1 MVTQS
6 RARES
11 YLAWLSRFFI
21 VALAV
26 GLAAFIALAP
36 LLGSV
41 VLVFGIMLVA
51 VVLIEPRW
59 GLYLLPF
66 TVPFGSIREIS
77 VGPATVGGT
86 EALLGLFLA
95 AWLARGVARRDIRLT
110 LPPLTIPFAI
120 WYGIMLLSLLN
131 SSSLADSLKE
141 LIKWAEV
148 FAVYA
153 IAAQELRRR
162 DIAIVIGTTLAA
174 GTLAAAEGIYQSIF
188 RVGPDGFL
196 FPLAGRIWLR
206 AYGRFIQPNPYAG
219 YLGLVLPLGYS
230 LLAVAV
236 GLGTA
241 ATGRR
246 TQDAETSPPSPLS
259 NMERGEKATHPPTPA
274 KEGGNADSPRGV
286 GDSLSNAV
294 TPYPLPLTFSRIF
307 SRGFLLLSVGVS
319 VAIIGAALFLTLSRG
334 GWIGAVAAAVVIG
347 ALLSRR
353 AAVASVFVGIALLL
367 TFALAGTEWL
377 PPALAERAT
386 DFLPYINVINVNVR
400 GVEIT
405 DANFAVIER
414 LAHWQAAY
422 EMWVDK
428 PWLGQGVGNYAAV
441 YPNFYIP
448 PWTAALGHAH
458 NLFLNTLAETG
469 IVGLAAYLLFW
480 GQALWLTVQAT
491 RRSSGLWRG
500 VGIGTLGVL
509 VHLHVHN
516 FFDNLYVHGM
526 YLHIALVLAFAAI
539 LSKPSS
545 AISTNGQG
553 IQESTE

>member
-1 MVTQS
+1 MVTHS
-6 RARES
+6 TARES
-11 YLAWLSRFFI
+11 YRAWLSRFF
-21 VALAV
+21 VVGVAV
-26 GLAAFIALAP
+26 GLATIIALAP

-41 VLVFGIMLVA
+41 VLVFGVILVA

-95 AWLARGVARRDIRLT
+95 AWLARGVARRDIRLVF
-110 LPPLTIPFAI
+110 PPLTIPFAV
-120 WYGIMLLSLLN
+120 WYGVMLLSLLN
-131 SSSLADSLKE
+131 SLSLSDSLKE

-153 IAAQELRRR
+153 IAAQELRRQ

-174 GTLAAAEGIYQSIF
+174 GTLAAAEGIYQSLF

-196 FPLAGRIWLR
+196 FPLAGRVWLR

-230 LLAVAV
+230 LLAVAL
-236 GLGTA
+236 GLG
-241 ATGRR
+241 
-246 TQDAETSPPSPLS
+246 AESGKRKAEPATSPPSPLS
-259 NMERGEKATHPPTPA
+259 IMERGDTATYPP
-274 KEGGNADSPRGV
+274 SPSQTEENKDHAGL
-286 GDSLSNAV
+286 DLSGRQLSTINYQLSTAV
-294 TPYPLPLTFSRIF
+294 PRIF
-307 SRGFLLLSVGVS
+307 SSTFLLLTVGGC
-319 VAIIGAALFLTLSRG
+319 VAVIGAALFLTLSRG

-422 EMWVDK
+422 EMWTDK
-428 PWLGQGVGNYAAV
+428 PWLGQGIGNYGAV
-441 YPNFYIP
+441 YPAFYIP
-448 PWTAALGHAH
+448 PWTEALGHAH

-469 IVGLAAYLLFW
+469 LLGLGAYLLFW
-480 GQALWLTVQAT
+480 GQAVWLTIQAT

-500 VGIGTLGVL
+500 VGVGTLGVL
-509 VHLHVHN
+509 VHLHAHN

-526 YLHIALVLAFAAI
+526 YLHIALVLAIAAI
-539 LSKPSS
+539 LSNPSS
-545 AISTNGQG
+545 NGDADRQG
-553 IQESTE
+553 IQEPTE

>member
-1 MVTQS
+1 MVTHS
-6 RARES
+6 ATRES
-11 YLAWLSRFFI
+11 YQAWLSRFFVVG
-21 VALAV
+21 VAVAIATLI
-26 GLAAFIALAP
+26 AFAP
-36 LLGSV
+36 LVGSALLIFGIILVIV
-41 VLVFGIMLVA
+41 VLL
-51 VVLIEPRW
+51 EPRW

-66 TVPFGSIREIS
+66 TVPFGSIREINI
-77 VGPATVGGT
+77 GPATVGGT

-95 AWLARGVARRDIRLT
+95 AWLAQGVVRRTIRLT
-110 LPPLTIPFAI
+110 LPPLTIPFAL
-120 WYGIMLLSLLN
+120 WYGVMALSVLN
-131 SSSLADSLKE
+131 SLSLADSLKE
-141 LIKWAEV
+141 LIKWGEV

-174 GTLAAAEGIYQSIF
+174 GTLAALEGIYQSVF

-196 FPLAGRIWLR
+196 FPLAGRVWLR

-230 LLAVAV
+230 LLAVAI
-236 GLGTA
+236 GLGTQD
-241 ATGRR
+241 TGRKP
-246 TQDAETSPPSPLS
+246 QDAGTATADEGMVGAGHFAQADSKMNPPTRPPLDAEKPSPLS
-259 NMERGEKATHPPTPA
+259 
-274 KEGGNADSPRGV
+274 
-286 GDSLSNAV
+286 
-294 TPYPLPLTFSRIF
+294 SRIF
-307 SRGFLLLSVGVS
+307 SRTALLLMVGGC

-334 GWIGAVAAAVVIG
+334 AWIGAVGAAVVIG

-353 AAVASVFVGIALLL
+353 ALVASLFGGITLLL
-367 TFALAGTEWL
+367 TFALAGTDWL

-422 EMWVDK
+422 EMWADK

-441 YPNFYIP
+441 YPAYYIP
-448 PWTAALGHAH
+448 PWTEALGHAH

-469 IVGLAAYLLFW
+469 VIGLIAYLLFW
-480 GQALWLTVQAT
+480 GQAVWLTIQAT
-491 RRSSGLWRG
+491 LRSSGLWRG
-500 VGIGTLGVL
+500 VAVGTLGVL
-509 VHLHVHN
+509 VHLHAHN

-526 YLHIALVLAFAAI
+526 YLHVALMLAIAAI
-539 LSKPSS
+539 LSNPSPVT
-545 AISTNGQG
+545 ISDRRG
-553 IQESTE
+553 IQEPTE